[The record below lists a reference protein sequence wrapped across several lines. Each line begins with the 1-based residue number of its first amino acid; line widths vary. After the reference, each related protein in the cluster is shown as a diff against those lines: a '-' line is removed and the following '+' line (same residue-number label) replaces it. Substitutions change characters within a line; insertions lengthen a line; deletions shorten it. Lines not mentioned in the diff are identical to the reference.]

1 MGENQFTSKS
11 EGGVM
16 AEEQSQKVTSSLTV
30 FELSQLEKFHCQP
43 INSKVLEDTLREY
56 FEGTFT
62 DYYPR
67 FYNHLLA
74 NLGLQADTFKISHFY
89 FLITINNN
97 QRLFQYRTDPLFRW
111 YFKNSLKDLLNY
123 LNYAHRNN
131 ANIDI
136 QVYNIP
142 IPHDEYLKTNYFFRK
157 YQEKT
162 SGNTNPLTN
171 ILNWISK
178 HASGILSLIILI
190 IFPLFLLGKI
200 IISINIPFDSL
211 SSNFFS
217 LFPVALNFSIAQFF
231 TSPLKF
237 IPFLL
242 AIILYGTYLIQT
254 YRKIHIE
261 HITNTISIFA
271 LAVATSFLISSFQI
285 SATNLPI
292 HAYIG
297 ATGYPKIVQSNE
309 KNYTLL
315 GSDNMV
321 YDLNKSLT
329 LDRCTQLI
337 ELDQNQSINEFYFR
351 LIKQVDNITIPRTS
365 IKIKDDN
372 MTYFDYNQ
380 SRIWV
385 ESQCKNILASASKTK
400 VPQ

>member
-1 MGENQFTSKS
+1 MTEK
-11 EGGVM
+11 
-16 AEEQSQKVTSSLTV
+16 QSQKVTSGLTV
-30 FELSQLEKFHCQP
+30 FELSQLEKFLCHP
-43 INSKVLEDTLREY
+43 INTKVLEDTLREY

-67 FYNHLLA
+67 FYKQLST
-74 NLGLQADTFKISHFY
+74 NLGLPTDTFKISHFY
-89 FLITINNN
+89 FLVTINND
-97 QRLFQYRTDPLFRW
+97 QRLFQYRTDRLFRW
-111 YFKNSLKDLLNY
+111 HYKQSLKDLLTY
-123 LNYAHRNN
+123 LKYAHRNN
-131 ANIDI
+131 IKIDI
-136 QVYNIP
+136 QVYTIP
-142 IPHDEYLKTNYFFRK
+142 ISHDEYLKTNYFFKK
-157 YQEKT
+157 YQEKI
-162 SGNTNPLTN
+162 SGNTSTLTN
-171 ILNWISK
+171 IFNWIGKRAGS
-178 HASGILSLIILI
+178 ILSFIILI

-200 IISINIPFDSL
+200 IISMNIPFDSL

-217 LFPVALNFSIAQFF
+217 LFPVALNFSIANSFP
-231 TSPLKF
+231 SPLKL
-237 IPFLL
+237 ILL
-242 AIILYGTYLIQT
+242 SFPVILYFVYLFQT

-271 LAVATSFLISSFQI
+271 LAVATSLLISSFQI
-285 SATNLPI
+285 STTNLPI
-292 HAYIG
+292 HAYIE
-297 ATGYPKIVQSNE
+297 ATGYPKIIQSNE

-385 ESQCKNILASASKTK
+385 ESQCKNILSSTSKTK
-400 VPQ
+400 VTQ